1 MLEAARV
8 RRRARLA
15 LELVHRMMLM
25 EEQSGSSPVPLKRT
39 AWQPEGALAA
49 WPGPAARVVGCR
61 PLRARAARHL
71 EET

>member
-1 MLEAARV
+1 
-8 RRRARLA
+8 
-15 LELVHRMMLM
+15 MMLM

-49 WPGPAARVVGCR
+49 WPGLAARVVGCR
-61 PLRARAARHL
+61 SLRARAARHL